1 MASVCSYDLSMEE
14 FRLPWSVWNMAE
26 TYEQKIEQ
34 VKKIIEKI
42 EDGETSLEESIR
54 LYEQGAALIRQCE
67 SLLAEAEL
75 KITTLS
81 RDA

>member
-1 MASVCSYDLSMEE
+1 
-14 FRLPWSVWNMAE
+14 MAE